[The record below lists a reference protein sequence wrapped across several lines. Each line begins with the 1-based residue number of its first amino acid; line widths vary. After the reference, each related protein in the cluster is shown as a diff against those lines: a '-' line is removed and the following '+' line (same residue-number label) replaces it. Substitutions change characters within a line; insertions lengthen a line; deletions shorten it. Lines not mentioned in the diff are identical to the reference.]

1 MGIIL
6 MIKAQRNNNI
16 FNKEN
21 QDVKKKSRV
30 LVK

>member
-1 MGIIL
+1 MGIFL
-6 MIKAQRNNNI
+6 MIKAQKNNNI

>member
-1 MGIIL
+1 MGIFL
-6 MIKAQRNNNI
+6 MIKAQKNNNI

-21 QDVKKKSRV
+21 QDVKKKSRI